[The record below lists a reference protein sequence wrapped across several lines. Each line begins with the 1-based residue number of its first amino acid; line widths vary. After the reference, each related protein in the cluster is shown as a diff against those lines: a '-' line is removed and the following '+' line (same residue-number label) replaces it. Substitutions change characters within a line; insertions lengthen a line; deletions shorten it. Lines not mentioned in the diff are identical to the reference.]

1 MGDLVPYARSVG
13 YLPAVVQPPD
23 RPASADLAERVVEAV
38 EQLVAGGAVVG
49 QREIELGAHRVEEDA
64 AAEQPQHQGAAL
76 RAIAAPRAA
85 IVEHRVGGEDDLRHR
100 AVAHDL

>member
-13 YLPAVVQPPD
+13 YLPAVVQPPG

-76 RAIAAPRAA
+76 PAIAAPPPP
-85 IVEHRVGGEDDLRHR
+85 IVEPPVRAQDALRQP
-100 AVAHDL
+100 